1 MRALRPAELNVHTLA
16 QQFLFEGE
24 RIELLEW
31 LLAHCQLQH
40 AAIGTVLLNP
50 KQAADQVFLILKG
63 EVEVRVG
70 RHGSQCIATLSDG
83 QCLGEMSVIEGVP
96 PSAKVVVS
104 GACTL
109 IAIEGGAFR
118 TLLDDSQ
125 VVPRNLLRL
134 LSRRLRYDNLLVR
147 QSLESQAQSERNAR
161 SDPLTGLHNRR
172 WLDENLPDILEQHGD
187 GRHDL
192 CLLMMDIDHFKR
204 YNDSV
209 GHLAGDQALIAVAST
224 LKSQIR
230 AADRAVRFGGEEFLI
245 VLPDTNLHDA
255 RPLGERMRYI
265 VQQAAIR
272 SSEGATLPGVTLSI
286 GLAQWALGETTEQF
300 IARADAALYRAKR
313 LGRNRLVLSPAGKTT
328 AGQARLRRLRDI

>member
-1 MRALRPAELNVHTLA
+1 MRAVRPTVLNVHSLA

-40 AAIGTVLLNP
+40 VPVGAVLLNP
-50 KQAADQVFLILKG
+50 KQPADQVFLILHG

-70 RHGSQCIATLSDG
+70 RQGSQCIATLSDG

-104 GACTL
+104 VTCTL
-109 IAIEGGAFR
+109 IAIEGAAFR
-118 TLLDDSQ
+118 TLLDHSQ

-147 QSLESQAQSERNAR
+147 QSLELQAQSERHAR

-172 WLDENLPDILEQHGD
+172 WLDENLPGMLEQHGD
-187 GRHDL
+187 ARRSL
-192 CLLMMDIDHFKR
+192 CLLMLDIDHFKR

-209 GHLAGDQALIAVAST
+209 GHLAGDQALIAVAGS
-224 LKSQIR
+224 LRSQIR
-230 AADRAVRFGGEEFLI
+230 DDDRAVRFGGEEFLI
-245 VLPDTNLHDA
+245 VLPDTDLRDA
-255 RPLGERMRYI
+255 RPIGERLRYT
-265 VQQAAIR
+265 VQQTAIVG
-272 SSEGATLPGVTLSI
+272 SEGATLPGVTLSI
-286 GLAQWALGETTEQF
+286 GLAQWAPGETPEQF
-300 IARADAALYRAKR
+300 IARADVALYQAKR
-313 LGRNRLVLSPAGKTT
+313 QGRNRLILSPARVSA
-328 AGQARLRRLRDI
+328 AGPALLRRLKDS